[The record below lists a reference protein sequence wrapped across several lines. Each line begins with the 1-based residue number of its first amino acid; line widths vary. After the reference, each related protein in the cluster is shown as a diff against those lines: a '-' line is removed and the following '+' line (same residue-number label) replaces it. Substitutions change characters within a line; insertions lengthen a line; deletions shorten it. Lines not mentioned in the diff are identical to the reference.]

1 MSNRDRDTA
10 QRREGIERTAR
21 NIREDAMKSGR
32 KDPGQ
37 EAAAK
42 FVKDS
47 VRKAEAQER
56 K

>member
-1 MSNRDRDTA
+1 MSDRNRDSSA
-10 QRREGIERTAR
+10 KREGIERTAR
-21 NIREDAMKSGR
+21 NIREDAVKSGR

-42 FVKDS
+42 FVKES